1 MEESR
6 HRPVGAAPC
15 CLKSGIL
22 VNRIR
27 NLLFSALAA
36 GDDSDAPAQVK
47 QFVVGITFPS
57 DLILWASGPGVLTG
71 FMANRVI

>member
-1 MEESR
+1 
-6 HRPVGAAPC
+6 
-15 CLKSGIL
+15 